1 MKTNM
6 LTRVRRHFN
15 NDLASRAL
23 NRYNQRAWI
32 RAVRALGDRWLL
44 AAPMPRRDA
53 PRTYS

>member
-6 LTRVRRHFN
+6 LTRVRHHFN
-15 NDLASRAL
+15 NDLASRDL

-32 RAVRALGDRWLL
+32 RAVRMLGDRWLL
-44 AAPMPRRDA
+44 ATPQPRRDT